1 MMMDVGMWGENR
13 ATRVLKLR
21 IMYWRGVGNISSK
34 GIGKGARYGDK
45 VGRLIGSRIE
55 VN

>member
-13 ATRVLKLR
+13 ATRVLKLGM
-21 IMYWRGVGNISSK
+21 MYWRGVGDISSEE
-34 GIGKGARYGDK
+34 IGKGARDGDK